1 MLIQPNDTI
10 LFLGDSITDC
20 SHLDPA
26 YNGEG
31 LGRGYVYMVA
41 ARLNAL
47 FPDWNLRFVNHGIS
61 GHRVYD
67 LENRLALPEV
77 AAVRANVASI
87 LIGINDT
94 WRRYDSNLR
103 SPIPDFQAALRRSLC
118 TLRERGLRQLIVLE
132 PFLLPVPE
140 DRRAW
145 REDLDPRI
153 QAVRECAVEAGAAFI
168 ALDGRFAEAAA
179 RRPAAFWL
187 PDGVHPSAAGHAL
200 IAEAWLERALERAG
214 A

>member
-1 MLIQPNDTI
+1 MLIQPHDTV

-20 SHLDPA
+20 DHLERG

-31 LGRGYVYMVA
+31 LGRGYVAMIA
-41 ARLNAL
+41 ARLNAR
-47 FPDWNLRFVNHGIS
+47 FPEWNLRFINHGIS
-61 GHRVYD
+61 GHRIYD
-67 LENRLALPEV
+67 LEKRLAEPEI
-77 AAVRANVASI
+77 AALRPNLVSI

-94 WRRYDSNLR
+94 WRRYDR
-103 SPIPDFQAALRRSLC
+103 KIASPIEDFRAALRRSLK
-118 TLRERGLRQLIVLE
+118 TLGERGVQRFLVLE

-153 QAVRECAVEAGAAFI
+153 QAVRDCAAEVGAAYV
-168 ALDGRFAEAAA
+168 ALDGRFAEAAT

-187 PDGVHPSAAGHAL
+187 PDGVHPSAAGHML
-200 IAEAWLERALERAG
+200 IAEAWLQRALEG
-214 A
+214 

>member
-20 SHLDPA
+20 SHLDPG

-31 LGRGYVYMVA
+31 LGRGYVFMVA

-77 AAVRANVASI
+77 AAVRANVASV

-94 WRRYDSNLR
+94 WRRYDSSLR
-103 SPIPDFQAALRRSLC
+103 SPIADFQAALRRSLRI
-118 TLRERGLRQLIVLE
+118 LRDRGVRQLIVLE

-214 A
+214 E